1 MGIPIVILFVCL
13 LHHLGMEQPFLWIMI
28 SVHGMICYSIENDNS
43 IASNT
48 FSFISSLFTFSLYP
62 MTFPFQFLTFFS
74 LHFLRS
80 LSIYIRTLLSLS
92 NVSLYFRTP
101 LLLSTFS
108 SFLSYFL
115 MLFSHFIDFN
125 FSTFSIYFL
134 NFNVLSL
141 LQALSSF
148 SLQLMTPLYH
158 SIVVHSGINQS
169 IEQ

>member
-1 MGIPIVILFVCL
+1 MGILIVILFVCL

-101 LLLSTFS
+101 LLLSTFPVFS
-108 SFLSYFL
+108 PTSLCYFL
-115 MLFSHFIDFN
+115 ISLISIFLPSLSTFLISTCFLFYKLSLVSPFSWWLHFIIQLLFIVG
-125 FSTFSIYFL
+125 STK
-134 NFNVLSL
+134 V
-141 LQALSSF
+141 
-148 SLQLMTPLYH
+148 
-158 SIVVHSGINQS
+158 
-169 IEQ
+169 